1 MPRELVVHGW
11 YSVLAGEKGLPVEG
25 ATMLKWTAMYTYND
39 NRDEKRDTLVS
50 ERVDASTP
58 EDGSINYNIF
68 RDESIG
74 KWVIVAHQ
82 FTVNPET
89 GKTSNQEFYNFA
101 DSLTHAMTI
110 VESLHHRWTDAEDK
124 RSALWVWSQG

>member
-1 MPRELVVHGW
+1 
-11 YSVLAGEKGLPVEG
+11 
-25 ATMLKWTAMYTYND
+25 MLKWTAMYTYND

-89 GKTSNQEFYNFA
+89 GKTSNQEFYNFT
-101 DSLTHAMTI
+101 DSLTHAMTV
-110 VESLHHRWTDAEDK
+110 VESLHYRWTDAEDK